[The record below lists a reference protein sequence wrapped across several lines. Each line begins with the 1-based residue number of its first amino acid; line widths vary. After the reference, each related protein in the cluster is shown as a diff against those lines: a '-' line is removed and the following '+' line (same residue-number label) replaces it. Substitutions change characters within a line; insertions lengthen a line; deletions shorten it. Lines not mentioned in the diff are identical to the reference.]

1 MSKMKFLAATC
12 LSTSLLLS
20 AGFPNV
26 AQAEEINHES
36 QEKVQL
42 TQEALD
48 YMTSFLNKYH
58 VDNET
63 QRDLLEKVSNGELL
77 DSNLNKEPI
86 NTYTVESNN
95 VTENVAVFEDGS
107 IAVTS
112 VDLSEA
118 TIEEVPNTE
127 KNSAMISPFSISGG
141 SITSGSGYT
150 NYKNA
155 YINQST
161 LTIAAAFY
169 ADFTVVNGVGSY
181 ITYVNQ
187 GYYLKVY
194 TGYASGDSLTVVN
207 AKETGSQPAEAILK
221 WTYVAYSG
229 AASNTNWLK
238 LHLQNGKAT
247 TPWNW

>member
-42 TQEALD
+42 TQEALE

-95 VTENVAVFEDGS
+95 VTE
-107 IAVTS
+107 
-112 VDLSEA
+112 
-118 TIEEVPNTE
+118 
-127 KNSAMISPFSISGG
+127 M
-141 SITSGSGYT
+141 
-150 NYKNA
+150 
-155 YINQST
+155 
-161 LTIAAAFY
+161 
-169 ADFTVVNGVGSY
+169 
-181 ITYVNQ
+181 
-187 GYYLKVY
+187 
-194 TGYASGDSLTVVN
+194 
-207 AKETGSQPAEAILK
+207 
-221 WTYVAYSG
+221 
-229 AASNTNWLK
+229 
-238 LHLQNGKAT
+238 
-247 TPWNW
+247 